1 MAELIPISIII
12 ADRSYRIRVE
22 PQDEATVRRTVKF
35 INDKVMEFKGHL
47 AGKDMQDY
55 VSMALI
61 WFATQPANTV
71 GGLQLDEEVLDGLAR
86 LESLVDKGL
95 GINGQEEIEE
105 SEPAEAATEQ

>member
-22 PQDEATVRRTVKF
+22 PQDEAAVRRTVKF
-35 INDKVMEFKGHL
+35 INDKVMELKTSI

-61 WFATQPANTV
+61 WFATQPANAV
-71 GGLQLDEEVLDGLAR
+71 SGLQLDDEIKDGLIR
-86 LESLVDKGL
+86 LEALVDKGL
-95 GINGQEEIEE
+95 GISGAEEPEE
-105 SEPAEAATEQ
+105 SEVEEQNI